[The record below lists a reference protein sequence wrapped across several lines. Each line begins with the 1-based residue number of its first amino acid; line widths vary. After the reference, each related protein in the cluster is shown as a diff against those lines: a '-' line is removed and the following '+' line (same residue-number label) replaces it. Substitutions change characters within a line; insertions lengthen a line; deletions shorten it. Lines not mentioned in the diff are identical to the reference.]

1 MRRWR
6 RLGMAERYPGS
17 CQRERESGES
27 KGRAREKKSR
37 KGKRKREREKM
48 EREREERVPPPIVTI
63 EVASLNCRLRAFNS
77 RSKDRNDPSVPSR
90 HRPLFPTS
98 KLLLNSSHVPLNLP
112 PSPPTPPPHLALPPP
127 RRPPNSPCCTQPR
140 CTGRGGGGGGDG
152 SSNSSLFASLS
163 ATDHFAA
170 L

>member
-1 MRRWR
+1 MEE
-6 RLGMAERYPGS
+6 ARYGGEIPGFVP
-17 CQRERESGES
+17 ERESGES

-37 KGKRKREREKM
+37 KGKRKRKM

-112 PSPPTPPPHLALPPP
+112 PSPPTPPPHLALPP

-163 ATDHFAA
+163 ATNHFAA